1 MLLANFTLD
10 SINNYSI
17 CKAVFIATVFTLYTV
32 HAVSSHTFMY
42 CIYSYSL
49 HMYCTYL
56 QLFTIYVR
64 LYVSTAIHYI
74 CTYLQLFTIYVLY
87 LQLFTMHLSSVVHY
101 VQYLQ
106 LFTLFLQLLTS
117 YLDLFTIV
125 YKAIHSVAFPF
136 VSTLR
141 FNIYPLC
148 IYCCSA
154 ISTYFHNVST
164 VLMFFCNYSFSL
176 CFLGCSLCIYI
187 DSLCIYIDSLCIYI
201 DSLCIYMDSP
211 CIYSCLL

>member
-17 CKAVFIATVFTLYTV
+17 CKAVFIATAV
-32 HAVSSHTFMY
+32 HFV
-42 CIYSYSL
+42 
-49 HMYCTYL
+49 L
-56 QLFTIYVR
+56 QLFT
-64 LYVSTAIHYI
+64 LYPAILLCTVSTAIHYI
-74 CTYLQLFTIYVLY
+74 VYVRIYSYSLCIN
-87 LQLFTMHLSSVVHY
+87 
-101 VQYLQ
+101 LQ

-154 ISTYFHNVST
+154 ISTCFHNVST

-187 DSLCIYIDSLCIYI
+187 DSLCIY
-201 DSLCIYMDSP
+201 MDSP